1 MIRVVMRSWMA
12 VVLCAV
18 GAWAMASPLNGNWI
32 VDPSASQTLAEASAA
47 ENDRLKQEYLR
58 GKKQKFAKDERPP
71 SGTSR
76 FRAQQDATERMIR
89 EEDVGIEWGGPPETR
104 QMIEA
109 SSLKLYQANKAVI
122 LYDGTRRRLLAINPA
137 GRAYSVS
144 GTEMTSDEI
153 GRSLT
158 YVEDGALVVETDI
171 YNGDKLAER
180 FALGADPDT
189 LEVTIRLKDGNR
201 RPWLEYQRVFRRA
214 D

>member
-122 LYDGTRRRLLAINPA
+122 LYDGTRGASSPSTRRVARTRCPV
-137 GRAYSVS
+137 R
-144 GTEMTSDEI
+144 
-153 GRSLT
+153 
-158 YVEDGALVVETDI
+158 
-171 YNGDKLAER
+171 K
-180 FALGADPDT
+180 
-189 LEVTIRLKDGNR
+189 
-201 RPWLEYQRVFRRA
+201 
-214 D
+214 